1 MANNN
6 QSIHGAWRSRWTFI
20 LAATGSAVGLGN
32 IWKFPYITGEYG
44 GGAFVLVY
52 LLCIALVGIPVM
64 MAEVAMGRRGRQ
76 SPINSM
82 KSLVTE
88 AKAGPGWKAI
98 GWMGALAGF
107 MILSFYSVVA
117 GWSLSYVLKLATG
130 TFTGAEQA
138 FAGDQFN
145 GLLGDPGSL
154 MIWHTLFMILT
165 VGVVV
170 RGVNKGIES
179 TISVLMP
186 LLFVLLVLLI
196 GYGASKGDI
205 MSAVHFMFDADFS
218 KLTMDA
224 VLVALGHAFFTLS
237 LGMGAI
243 MAYGAYMPR
252 NASISST
259 VFTIAG
265 LDTLV
270 ALMAGL
276 AIFPIVFANGL
287 EPSAGPGL
295 MFVTLPFTFGQ
306 MAGGQFFGAMFFIL
320 VAFAAW
326 SSAISLIE
334 PATAWVVERFKM
346 SRAKACSLIGLII
359 WVMGV
364 GSVLSFNDWSEV
376 HLLPGKTIFDTL
388 DFVTANIMLPL
399 GGLLIALFVGFGMK
413 YHHVYN
419 EMSVKNAGMFNLW
432 YVILRFVTPIAIAI
446 VFINGLLPECSFD
459 AAMIDAETGACGN
472 ATYMTPRFW
481 GGIVLAVVY
490 VGIIVKSLQ
499 KPARGLSS

>member
-6 QSIHGAWRSRWTFI
+6 ESMHGAWRNRWTFI
-20 LAATGSAVGLGN
+20 LAATGSAVGLGK
-32 IWKFPYITGEYG
+32 IWEFPYITGEYG
-44 GGAFVLVY
+44 GGAFGLMY
-52 LLCIALVGIPVM
+52 LLCIAIVGIPVM

-82 KSLVTE
+82 KALVSE
-88 AKAGPGWKAI
+88 AKAGPGWKLI

-117 GWSLSYVLKLATG
+117 GWSLSYVLKMATG
-130 TFTGAEQA
+130 VFTDVDQDI
-138 FAGDQFN
+138 AGQQFN
-145 GLLGDPGSL
+145 GLLADPGSL
-154 MIWHTLFMILT
+154 MIWHTLFMVLT
-165 VGVVV
+165 VGVVI

-186 LLFVLLVLLI
+186 LLFILLVILI

-218 KLTMDA
+218 KLTMEA
-224 VLVALGHAFFTLS
+224 VLVALGHSFFTLS

-243 MAYGAYMPR
+243 MAYGSYMPR
-252 NASISST
+252 NTSISST

-265 LDTLV
+265 LDTAV
-270 ALMAGL
+270 ALLAGL

-306 MAGGQFFGAMFFIL
+306 MPGGQFFGALFFIL

-334 PATAWVVERFKM
+334 PATAWFVEKFKV
-346 SRAKACSLIGLII
+346 SRAKACALIGFVI
-359 WVMGV
+359 WVLGI
-364 GSVLSFNDWSEV
+364 GSVLSFNDWSEI
-376 HLLPGKTIFDTL
+376 HLLPGKTVFDTF

-413 YHHVYN
+413 YHHAYN
-419 EMSVKNAGMFNLW
+419 EMNMKNAGLFNLW
-432 YVILRFVTPIAIAI
+432 YVLLRFVTPIAIAI
-446 VFINGLLPECSFD
+446 VFINGLLPECSFNEELLN
-459 AAMIDAETGACGN
+459 AETGECGN
-472 ATYMTPRFW
+472 PTYMAPRFI
-481 GGIVLAVVY
+481 GAVVLAVVY
-490 VGIIVKSLQ
+490 LGIIVKSLQ